1 MAMGH
6 AKIKMIRSKTV
17 GPQHLGLMAQIAQPS
32 IQSLLIEMQV
42 SGQGLAT
49 GTAFVIQAGSG
60 AFLVTNRHN
69 VTGRH
74 QETDA
79 PLSPTGGVPSHLVV
93 VHNRK
98 GHLGQWVLKT
108 ESLYSGTSP
117 RWREHPIL
125 GAKADFV
132 ALQLT
137 DLADV
142 ELYPYDPGNPG
153 PNIFV
158 GPADSVSVIGFPFGV
173 AAGGAFGV
181 WATGF
186 LASEPDVDF
195 NNLPIQLIDCRSREG
210 QSGSPA
216 VAYRSGGSVPMVG
229 GGSSIYGSAVWRF
242 IGIYSGRI
250 NKESDLGI
258 VWKSSAIHQLVG
270 TL

>member
-1 MAMGH
+1 
-6 AKIKMIRSKTV
+6 
-17 GPQHLGLMAQIAQPS
+17 MAQIAQPS
-32 IQSLLIEMQV
+32 VQSLLIEMQV
-42 SGQGLAT
+42 NAQGLST
-49 GTAFVIQAGSG
+49 GTAFTVQTPSG
-60 AFLVTNRHN
+60 AFLLTNRHN
-69 VTGRH
+69 LTGRH
-74 QETDA
+74 QETGA
-79 PLSPTGGVPSHLVV
+79 PLSPTGGVPTHIVV

-108 ESLYSGTSP
+108 ESLYTGSAP
-117 RWREHPIL
+117 RWREHPTL

-142 ELYPYDPGNPG
+142 ELFPYDPGNPG

-173 AAGGAFGV
+173 TAGGAFGV

-195 NNLPIQLIDCRSREG
+195 NNLPVQLIDCRSRQG
-210 QSGSPA
+210 QSGSP
-216 VAYRSGGSVPMVG
+216 VIAYRSGGMIPMVD
-229 GGSSIYGSAVWRF
+229 GSSAAYGQAVWKF
-242 IGIYSGRI
+242 IGIYSGRV

-258 VWKSSAIHQLVG
+258 VWKASALQQLVS